1 MGEPQRL
8 TGLDDSKDKVDF
20 NISHDD
26 ELVVFAVESSSPTI
40 SDRRA
45 MVQPV
50 VGVDCMRLD
59 RDADELQALDEVL
72 MAQVSP
78 PRAQQNKVSALTR
91 WLTLPCHALFLA
103 LVKAH
108 RKRTGR
114 RPVWTDA

>member
-8 TGLDDSKDKVDF
+8 TGLDDSKDKVDY

-26 ELVVFAVESSSPTI
+26 ELIVFAVESTSPTI

-59 RDADELQALDEVL
+59 RAADELPALEEVL

-78 PRAQQNKVSALTR
+78 
-91 WLTLPCHALFLA
+91 
-103 LVKAH
+103 
-108 RKRTGR
+108 
-114 RPVWTDA
+114 